1 MLHVIHGLA
10 QELKEQGV
18 HFPNT
23 LFLKQTTRHSVFV
36 FFFFFTFL
44 IYWTLCFCLFVSEN
58 AVCFI

>member
-36 FFFFFTFL
+36 FFFFFYISNLLDIMF
-44 IYWTLCFCLFVSEN
+44 LFV
-58 AVCFI
+58 CF